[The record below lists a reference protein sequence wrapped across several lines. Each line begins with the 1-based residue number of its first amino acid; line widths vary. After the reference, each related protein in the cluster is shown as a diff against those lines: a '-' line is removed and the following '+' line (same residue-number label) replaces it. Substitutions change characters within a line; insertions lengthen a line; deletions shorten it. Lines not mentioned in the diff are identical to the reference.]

1 MPCQEFSKN
10 VSSLINRE
18 LLYWEEVMDI
28 YQHFRP
34 EERQFIDQVLGWI
47 DQVQMQYVP
56 RLTDFLDPRELEI
69 TRMLVGTNGDV
80 RASFFGGSQEAER
93 KRVIIYP
100 DYYEPRIEDYELTIY
115 ELSYSAKFTTLK
127 HRQILGTL
135 MSVGLK
141 REKFG
146 DIWIEGD
153 RVQFVVA
160 KEVASYLEMNI
171 SKMGKAGVKFHEVHA
186 DQVMQVTEQWKES
199 QVTVSSMRLD
209 TVLSAL
215 ANISRQKSQ
224 TLVQQGRVKVNWK
237 LVENPSY
244 EIRESDV
251 LSTRGIGRMK
261 IFYIEGKTKKDKWK
275 IKCGIQK

>member
-1 MPCQEFSKN
+1 
-10 VSSLINRE
+10 
-18 LLYWEEVMDI
+18 MDI
-28 YQHFRP
+28 YQHFRQ

-47 DQVQMQYVP
+47 DHVQMQYVP

-80 RASFFGGSQEAER
+80 RVSFFGGSQEAER
-93 KRVIIYP
+93 KRAFFYP
-100 DYYEPRIEDYELTIY
+100 DYYEPQIEDYELTIY

-261 IFYIEGKTKKDKWK
+261 IFSIEGLFDCHLTHLFAASFALFISK
-275 IKCGIQK
+275 

>member
-1 MPCQEFSKN
+1 MN
-10 VSSLINRE
+10 
-18 LLYWEEVMDI
+18 I
-28 YQHFRP
+28 YQHFRQ
-34 EERQFIDQVLGWI
+34 EEHEFIDQVLGWI
-47 DQVQMQYVP
+47 EQVQVQYAP
-56 RLTDFLDPRELEI
+56 KLTDFLDPRESEI
-69 TRMLVGTNGDV
+69 VRMLIGTDGDV
-80 RASFFGGSQEAER
+80 RVSFYGGNEVAER
-93 KRVIIYP
+93 RRAFIYP
-100 DYYEPRIEDYELTIY
+100 DYYEPQIEDYELTIY
-115 ELSYSAKFTTLK
+115 ELFYSAKFTILK

-146 DIWIEGD
+146 DIWIEGE

-160 KEVASYLEMNI
+160 KDVASYLEMNI
-171 SKMGKAGVKFHEVHA
+171 SKMGNAGVKFKEIPI
-186 DQVMQVTEQWKES
+186 DRVMRVTEQWKES

-209 TVLSAL
+209 TILSAI

-237 LVENPSY
+237 QIDNPSY

-251 LSTRGIGRMK
+251 ISTRGIGRMK
-261 IFYIEGKTKKDKWK
+261 VFSIDGKTKKDKWK

>member
-1 MPCQEFSKN
+1 
-10 VSSLINRE
+10 
-18 LLYWEEVMDI
+18 MDI

-47 DQVQMQYVP
+47 DQVQTQYVP

-80 RASFFGGSQEAER
+80 RVSFFGGSQEAER
-93 KRVIIYP
+93 KRAFIYP
-100 DYYEPRIEDYELTIY
+100 DYYEPQIEDYELTIY

-261 IFYIEGKTKKDKWK
+261 IFSIEGKTKKDKWK

>member
-1 MPCQEFSKN
+1 
-10 VSSLINRE
+10 
-18 LLYWEEVMDI
+18 MDI
-28 YQHFRP
+28 YQHFRQ
-34 EERQFIDQVLGWI
+34 EEREFIDQVLGWI
-47 DQVQMQYVP
+47 DQVQEQYAP
-56 RLTDFLDPRELEI
+56 KLTDFLDPRESEI
-69 TRMLVGTNGDV
+69 VRMLIGTNGDV
-80 RASFFGGSQEAER
+80 LVSFFGGSEAAER
-93 KRVIIYP
+93 QRALLYP
-100 DYYEPRIEDYELTIY
+100 DYYEPQIEDYELTIY
-115 ELSYSAKFTTLK
+115 ELFYSAKFTTLK

-146 DIWIEGD
+146 DIWIEGE

-160 KEVASYLEMNI
+160 KDVASYLEMNI
-171 SKMGKAGVKFHEVHA
+171 SKMGNAGVKFQEIPA
-186 DQVMQVTEQWKES
+186 DQAMTVTEQWKEC
-199 QVTVSSMRLD
+199 QVTVSSMRID
-209 TVLSAL
+209 TILSAI

-237 LVENPSY
+237 QVDNPSY

-261 IFYIEGKTKKDKWK
+261 IFSIEGKTKKDKWK

>member
-69 TRMLVGTNGDV
+69 TRMLVGTTGDV
-80 RASFFGGSQEAER
+80 RVSFFGGSQEAER
-93 KRVIIYP
+93 KRAFIYP
-100 DYYEPRIEDYELTIY
+100 DYYEPQIEDYELTIY

-186 DQVMQVTEQWKES
+186 EQVMQVTEQWKES

-224 TLVQQGRVKVNWK
+224 MLVQQGRVKVNWK

-261 IFYIEGKTKKDKWK
+261 IFSIEGKTKKDKWK